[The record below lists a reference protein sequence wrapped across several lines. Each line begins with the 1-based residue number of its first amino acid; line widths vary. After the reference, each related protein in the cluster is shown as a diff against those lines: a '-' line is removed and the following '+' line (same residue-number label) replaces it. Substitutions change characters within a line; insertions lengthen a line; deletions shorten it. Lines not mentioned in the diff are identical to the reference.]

1 MASSGNYEGKVS
13 KRRDEDFGDS
23 SAGGKALTA
32 EERVERLLEY
42 CNDKSWN
49 DSMEEFMNNNCIV
62 FEGYNRGDEH
72 TLEQTEIYNKFL
84 ELFDRKLTDYMNTT
98 GYSRRD
104 IFADF
109 RKVEIENPNSFTATA
124 IQFVLAVVEFEVFVD
139 IMVDTWKA
147 NESARESKLSSS

>member
-1 MASSGNYEGKVS
+1 MSSAGSYEGKVS
-13 KRRDEDFGDS
+13 TKIDEGSGES
-23 SAGGKALTA
+23 SAGKKALTA

-42 CNDKSWN
+42 CNDKPWN
-49 DSMEEFMNNNCIV
+49 DSMEEFMNKHCV
-62 FEGYNRGDEH
+62 AFEGYDRGDEH

-84 ELFDRKLTDYMNTT
+84 ELFESKLSDYMKIT
-98 GYSRRD
+98 GYSRRE

-109 RKVEIENPNSFTATA
+109 RKVETENPNSFTATA

-147 NESARESKLSSS
+147 NESARGSKSSS

>member
-1 MASSGNYEGKVS
+1 MSTSGSYEGKVS
-13 KRRDEDFGDS
+13 TKRDEGFGES
-23 SAGGKALTA
+23 SAGEKAFTA

-42 CNDKSWN
+42 CNDKPWN
-49 DSMEEFMNNNCIV
+49 DSMEKFMNKHCIA
-62 FEGYNRGDEH
+62 FQGYNRGDEH

-84 ELFDRKLTDYMNTT
+84 ELFERKLTDYMRIT
-98 GYSRRD
+98 GYSRRE

-109 RKVEIENPNSFTATA
+109 RKVETENPNSFTATA

-147 NESARESKLSSS
+147 NESAHASKSSS